1 MDQLW
6 RERWAKNLVLV
17 HLPLHCELVK
27 YMLKN
32 VFRPEALRR
41 RDNGW
46 VEWSWCQQK
55 WFFVGILGGLFASSL
70 YNMLKSL
77 LEEQIPVYLQKEM
90 EADKVLIQTIS
101 SSSLLEVC
109 LQLAKNP
116 VYNPINRGGTN
127 AVTFTNTFLL
137 QMFNNLLNKW

>member
-1 MDQLW
+1 MKHFLIIVNQQ
-6 RERWAKNLVLV
+6 K
-17 HLPLHCELVK
+17 HKELELTK
-27 YMLKN
+27 KIKTYI
-32 VFRPEALRR
+32 E
-41 RDNGW
+41 DNGGT
-46 VEWSWCQQK
+46 CTH
-55 WFFVGILGGLFASSL
+55 FVT
-70 YNMLKSL
+70 
-77 LEEQIPVYLQKEM
+77 EVQKEM

-137 QMFNNLLNKW
+137 QMFNNLFDKW